1 MVMALTLTLCRPSLR
16 LFIIHSST
24 KANRDEFDLTFLN
37 HVMLQYYS
45 RNMTRYALLI
55 ALNAAKMELARTLP
69 LKSIFHNKRVL
80 KGFNSGKYLHVYL
93 RILVTNA
100 LNYKIIKLYVSTL
113 LKHCLQWS

>member
-1 MVMALTLTLCRPSLR
+1 MVMTLTLTLCRPSLR
-16 LFIIHSST
+16 VFIIHSST
-24 KANRDEFDLTFLN
+24 KANRDEFDSTFLN

-80 KGFNSGKYLHVYL
+80 KGFNLEN
-93 RILVTNA
+93 ICMF
-100 LNYKIIKLYVSTL
+100 I
-113 LKHCLQWS
+113 

>member
-1 MVMALTLTLCRPSLR
+1 MSPSLR

-37 HVMLQYYS
+37 HVMLEYYS

-80 KGFNSGKYLHVYL
+80 KGFNLEN
-93 RILVTNA
+93 ICMF
-100 LNYKIIKLYVSTL
+100 I
-113 LKHCLQWS
+113 